1 MGSIDLTV
9 LAVVLLGFALLS
21 QRSRR
26 WPVTMPMVMVTAG
39 LLSHA
44 VGLVDLDLSG
54 SRIEMVGEGALA
66 LVLFSDA
73 VRLDPGALRRE
84 RGMPLRLLAVGL
96 PLSILLG
103 AGIVAALL
111 PALSLAQAAL
121 LAAVLAP
128 TDPALGQAVVDDRS
142 VPLKVRQSLN
152 VESGLNDGL
161 VLPVVLLLL
170 SLAGA
175 QSAAESWPIYFAQQV
190 GLGVA
195 LGAGIGAA
203 GGFLLRRALSAAW
216 ADGLFAQLGTLAI
229 AVLALAAAQAAG
241 GNGFVA
247 AFVGGLA
254 FAAFARGRADHLVEY
269 TEDSGQ
275 LLAAASFFL
284 FGNVL
289 VPIGLHR
296 PSPAVVVCAVATLTV
311 GRLLPV
317 AVSLIRSGTA
327 WQTQAFVG
335 WFGPR
340 GLASIVFGLILLEE
354 HVPRAQQLFS
364 VIVLTVLLSVVAHGA
379 TAGWGARRYGA
390 WYAASGRHEA
400 SAAESQPVR
409 EHRSRWRGNFS
420 G

>member
-1 MGSIDLTV
+1 
-9 LAVVLLGFALLS
+9 
-21 QRSRR
+21 
-26 WPVTMPMVMVTAG
+26 
-39 LLSHA
+39 
-44 VGLVDLDLSG
+44 
-54 SRIEMVGEGALA
+54 
-66 LVLFSDA
+66 
-73 VRLDPGALRRE
+73 
-84 RGMPLRLLAVGL
+84 
-96 PLSILLG
+96 
-103 AGIVAALL
+103 
-111 PALSLAQAAL
+111 
-121 LAAVLAP
+121 
-128 TDPALGQAVVDDRS
+128 
-142 VPLKVRQSLN
+142 
-152 VESGLNDGL
+152 
-161 VLPVVLLLL
+161 
-170 SLAGA
+170 
-175 QSAAESWPIYFAQQV
+175 
-190 GLGVA
+190 
-195 LGAGIGAA
+195 
-203 GGFLLRRALSAAW
+203 
-216 ADGLFAQLGTLAI
+216 
-229 AVLALAAAQAAG
+229 
-241 GNGFVA
+241 
-247 AFVGGLA
+247 
-254 FAAFARGRADHLVEY
+254 VEY

-409 EHRSRWRGNFS
+409 EHRSRWRGDFS